1 MSSFNKY
8 RFNDSLLKSIT
19 DLNFTKPTP
28 IQDKVIP
35 EILSLEGDII
45 ATAQTGTGKTAAFG
59 LPIIQLTD
67 NRNPD
72 IECVI
77 LCPTRELCLQITKE
91 LYTYSSNMKYYRI
104 VSIYGGAKV
113 ETQIKNLKQN
123 PKIIVCTPGRLNDL
137 IKRNCI
143 DFSSVKHFVLDEA
156 DEMLSMGFKTEIDK
170 VLNEI
175 PFDRRIYLFSATLSE
190 KVKKITKTYMKNPKM
205 ISTSIANKG
214 ADTVKHIYHIC
225 TKSKRYDIIKNI
237 ININKNIYT
246 IIFCRTRRETNEI
259 SKKLI
264 NDSYNAKV
272 LNGDLSQGER
282 DHVMNQFRDKRIN
295 ILVATDVASR
305 GIDVNNLSHI
315 INYNLPDDPEV
326 YVHRS
331 GRTGRAG
338 KEGVSIAL
346 VSKREYR
353 RLKEIEK
360 LSKISFIQKDT
371 PTDTE
376 VFKSKIESFTD
387 EIIQISPPN
396 SKQIKMFQ
404 DLYKKLS
411 AFTKDEIIGKIISM
425 NIQSTKKSYDN
436 VDSNIKTGKV
446 RDTSNKK
453 MIKLIINIGRSDK
466 INPQSLIK
474 LINKNIRSRNTEIGK
489 IDINK
494 RFSTFE
500 IDSEMEKIAI
510 SKLKDLRYN
519 RKLILVSVYN
529 PDLMDSSK
537 RVKHKP
543 RKKSLKRKSYRKSN
557 K

>member
-1 MSSFNKY
+1 MSSFDKY
-8 RFNDSLLKSIT
+8 RFNDNLLKSIA

-72 IECVI
+72 IESII

-91 LYTYSSNMKYYRI
+91 LNSYSSNMKYYRI

-137 IKRNCI
+137 IKRKCI
-143 DFSSVKHFVLDEA
+143 DFGSVKHFVLDEA

-170 VLNEI
+170 ILKEVPI
-175 PFDRRIYLFSATLSE
+175 DRRIYLFSATLSE
-190 KVKKITKTYMKNPKM
+190 KVKKITKAYMKKPLM
-205 ISTSIANKG
+205 ISTSIPNKG

-282 DHVMNQFRDKRIN
+282 DNVMNKFRNKHIN

-338 KEGVSIAL
+338 KEGLSIAL

-376 VFKSKIESFTD
+376 VFKSKIKSFTE

-396 SKQIKMFQ
+396 NIQIDMFK
-404 DLYKKLS
+404 DLYKKLNT
-411 AFTKDEIIGKIISM
+411 FTKDEIIGKIISM
-425 NIQSTKKSYDN
+425 NIQNSKSTYKNESSSIKQDKGYDN
-436 VDSNIKTGKV
+436 SI
-446 RDTSNKK
+446 KK
-453 MIKLIINIGRSDK
+453 MSKLIINIGRSDK
-466 INPQSLIK
+466 INPQALIR
-474 LINKNIRSRNTEIGK
+474 LINKTIRSRNTEIGK

-500 IDSEMEKIAI
+500 IDSNMEKIII
-510 SKLKDLRYN
+510 SKMNDLRFN
-519 RKLILVSVYN
+519 RKLILISVYN

-537 RVKHKP
+537 RTKHKP
-543 RKKSLKRKSYRKSN
+543 RKKRIKRKSYRKSN